1 LVQTVTTIAADT
13 LAIPPTPDGFYSFNL
28 DPGSYTVCEEQRAGW
43 TQTTPLLG
51 SVPPPVGESLALC
64 APFGVANGLTLG
76 PRGYNFTV
84 LATEILSNNNFGNF
98 QDESL
103 VVPLTDFRD
112 VRRPNDIAI
121 GPDLGRTGQQVLNF
135 TGTAGAGGDT
145 WITVYDPAP
154 NPPPVTF
161 GSVSLSADVLIHAF
175 NNKKGAGLLALYNE
189 APSKKGLALT
199 LYNAGNTDTLVLAAV
214 DQAGKLVPLKTVSLG
229 AGIAENAWYR
239 VNMEVTVDAGLVDV
253 IGTVFRHQTPTDPDS
268 PPTTQVGLSLTF
280 SGTLGA
286 GGLVG
291 VDATGEVGILAA
303 AVNAA
308 NSSSVT
314 NFTVDP

>member
-1 LVQTVTTIAADT
+1 M
-13 LAIPPTPDGFYSFNL
+13 PPTPDGFYSFNL
-28 DPGSYTVCEEQRAGW
+28 SPGSYTVCEEQRAGW
-43 TQTTPLLG
+43 TQTTPLPG
-51 SVPPPVGESLALC
+51 SVPPPVGETLANC
-64 APFGVANGLTLG
+64 VPFGVANGLTLG

-84 LATEILSNNNFGNF
+84 LTTGVFSDNNFGNF
-98 QDESL
+98 QAE

-121 GPDLGRTGQQVLNF
+121 GPDLGGTGQQALNF

-199 LYNAGNTDTLVLAAV
+199 LYNAGNTDTLVLATV
-214 DQAGKLVPLKTVSLG
+214 DQAGKLVTLKTVSLG
-229 AGIAENAWYR
+229 ASIAENVWYR
-239 VNMEVTVDAGLVDV
+239 VSMDVTVDGRLVSV
-253 IGTVFRHQTPTDPDS
+253 IGTVFGTRHRPTR
-268 PPTTQVGLSLTF
+268 T
-280 SGTLGA
+280 A
-286 GGLVG
+286 
-291 VDATGEVGILAA
+291 
-303 AVNAA
+303 
-308 NSSSVT
+308 
-314 NFTVDP
+314 